1 MTMVGST
8 ARPGVRRGDVSE
20 EPRRWLLVAVLVA
33 SLVSTTRA
41 GCSAN
46 GPGVDCVVYG
56 NSQVQSFCRTV
67 LYDFIRISVAEQKS
81 GGGSERLI
89 IQTEAFKN
97 INAKYIE
104 FAFISSITC
113 QPRAFSCD
121 GAELKALKMYGNAM
135 LSIADGAFDG
145 LAQLTYVDLSDN
157 RLKTVIHQFANT
169 CHVFR

>member
-1 MTMVGST
+1 MLWHTTLSDSRQGNTTHTTRAGKKKALAKRRLTSRHRQVTMVGST

-56 NSQVQSFCRTV
+56 NSQVQSFSRTV
-67 LYDFIRISVAEQKS
+67 LYGYIHIDCAEQKS

-89 IQTEAFKN
+89 IQAEAFKN
-97 INAKYIE
+97 INVKYI
-104 FAFISSITC
+104 
-113 QPRAFSCD
+113 
-121 GAELKALKMYGNAM
+121 ALVGKCFKDEA
-135 LSIADGAFDG
+135 G
-145 LAQLTYVDLSDN
+145 LG
-157 RLKTVIHQFANT
+157 
-169 CHVFR
+169 